1 MSQADSLQEVHT
13 FICKGETEVKLGFL
27 LAGDS
32 GALAQ
37 VLGSVCVL
45 ARAGDS
51 FLKCISVFA
60 SLLITATERQR
71 LTAASSIRRK
81 VLREQK
87 GEKNPQLE
95 NRQGSISAPAL
106 APALAPPGSLEVWS
120 SAYPLSRRPHLLS
133 VIARSKFF
141 QSEAEKLKA
150 LFSPPLHSLLSLSS
164 FTLVPDR
171 LTPSENSLTQ
181 GYTNTGSDPGKGP
194 HCT

>member
-1 MSQADSLQEVHT
+1 MPSRPRSPLLCPLWDRALAFLLGTPEAGVSQADSLQEVHT

-37 VLGSVCVL
+37 VLGSVCIL

-51 FLKCISVFA
+51 FLKSISLVFA

-71 LTAASSIRRK
+71 QTAASSIRRK

-87 GEKNPQLE
+87 GEKTPQLE
-95 NRQGSISAPAL
+95 NRQGSISAR
-106 APALAPPGSLEVWS
+106 ALAPPGSLEVWS
-120 SAYPLSRRPHLLS
+120 SAFPLSRRPHLLS

-150 LFSPPLHSLLSLSS
+150 LFSPPLHSLLSPLS
-164 FTLVPDR
+164 L
-171 LTPSENSLTQ
+171 
-181 GYTNTGSDPGKGP
+181 
-194 HCT
+194 

>member
-1 MSQADSLQEVHT
+1 MGPVDAPARLGSSDTCVLLSPSGHSVPGDLSEGGHTSRSSSWGGWGNSAIEAAIPSPLSALGSGTRVSAWHAGGGGESGRFTARGTHIYLQ
-13 FICKGETEVKLGFL
+13 GGGTEVKLGFL

-37 VLGSVCVL
+37 VLGSVCIL

-87 GEKNPQLE
+87 GEK
-95 NRQGSISAPAL
+95 
-106 APALAPPGSLEVWS
+106 
-120 SAYPLSRRPHLLS
+120 PLNLRT
-133 VIARSKFF
+133 AK
-141 QSEAEKLKA
+141 EAFL
-150 LFSPPLHSLLSLSS
+150 PWP
-164 FTLVPDR
+164 
-171 LTPSENSLTQ
+171 
-181 GYTNTGSDPGKGP
+181 
-194 HCT
+194 